1 MQTITLGKAR
11 YTVRDDR
18 EDFLGQVLKFTGKH
32 KKVLPKGGVSRN
44 YPRYG
49 AYSST
54 AEYVRQYH
62 IANAEVYT
70 STDVKGNVYAHEAY
84 VKSIDDFFQPM
95 STHIT
100 VPQGEY
106 GMEVEA

>member
-11 YTVRDDR
+11 YTIRDDR
-18 EDFLGQVLKFTGKH
+18 EGFIEEVLKFTGKH
-32 KKVLPKGGVSRN
+32 KKVRLQGGVSRN

-54 AEYVRQYH
+54 AEYVREYYVT
-62 IANAEVYT
+62 NARVYT
-70 STDVKGNVYAHEAY
+70 STNNGKPYDYAGY
-84 VKSIDDFFQPM
+84 VQSINDFFQPM

>member
-11 YTVRDDR
+11 YTIRDDR
-18 EDFLGQVLKFTGKH
+18 EGFLEEVLKLTGKH
-32 KKVLPKGGVSRN
+32 KKVRPQGGVSRN

-62 IANAEVYT
+62 IANAGVYT
-70 STDVKGNVYAHEAY
+70 ATDGKGKIYGHADY

-95 STHIT
+95 STHQT

-106 GMEVEA
+106 SIEVEA

>member
-32 KKVLPKGGVSRN
+32 KKVRPQGGVSRN

-49 AYSST
+49 AQCST
-54 AEYVRQYH
+54 AEYVRQYY
-62 IANAEVYT
+62 IANAKVYT
-70 STDVKGNVYAHEAY
+70 STNNGRPYDPAGY
-84 VKSIDDFFQPM
+84 VESIDDFFQPM

-106 GMEVEA
+106 SMEVEP

>member
-1 MQTITLGKAR
+1 MQTIILGKAR
-11 YTVRDDR
+11 YTIRDDR
-18 EDFLGQVLKFTGKH
+18 EGFLEEVLKFTGKH
-32 KKVLPKGGVSRN
+32 KPVRPKGGVSRN

-62 IANAEVYT
+62 IANAKVYT
-70 STDVKGNVYAHEAY
+70 STDGKGNVYAHEAY

-95 STHIT
+95 STHQT
-100 VPQGEY
+100 VPQGADS
-106 GMEVEA
+106 MEVEA